1 MSVVINLATLSVEQ
15 GFLILGDAALD
26 WAGFSVSSA
35 GDINGDGLA
44 DLVIGAPRGDDAGD
58 YAGEAYVIYGK
69 AGLDRGLID
78 LTFLSAGD
86 GFAIQG
92 YEAGD
97 LAGYSVSSAGDVN
110 GDGIDDLII
119 GAIYGGEA
127 YNGGTAYVIYGQLG
141 ATRGR
146 LDLANLSASEGY
158 TLFGAYDGVGISVS
172 AAGDINGD
180 GIDDLII
187 GAPGADAGGA
197 FVVYGKAGA
206 PRALVELASL
216 EPADGFE
223 IQGENPRD
231 LAGLSVSSAGDVNG
245 DGIGDLIIGAPGADA
260 GGDGA
265 GMAYVIFGQ
274 TGASRGLLDLS
285 SLAAS
290 EGFVIQGDAPFDGAG
305 VRVSSAGDVNG
316 DGIDDLI
323 IGATGNDA
331 GGANAGAAYVIYGR
345 PGATRASIDLS
356 SLSSSDGFVIQ
367 GGAGDRAGSVSS
379 AGDVNGDGI
388 KDMIIGAPANGG
400 YGAAFV
406 IYGQAGSTRGRID
419 LANLAPGDGFVIQ
432 GDPTYYNTGISVSDA
447 GDVNGDGLDDLIV
460 GTHEPPYDDPIFW
473 DDKPPPAAG
482 GSGAAYVIYGFRSAD
497 VINGTN
503 KADTLVG
510 TELADDIVGL
520 GSRDSLDGGAGN
532 DWLYGGQGS
541 DTLEG
546 GLGDD
551 RLDGDEGAD
560 TATYARAKSAIV
572 ASLTTGLA
580 TGEGRDRLVEIENL
594 TGSNFDDQLTGD
606 FLRNTLD
613 GGDGND
619 LLAGLGGDD
628 RLAGGGGQDSLMGGK
643 GADQLDGGRD
653 ADILVGGSG
662 ADILTGG
669 QGSDIFRYFDVTD
682 SQSSDR
688 DLITDMKKSV
698 DIIDLSS
705 IDADTG
711 QLGNQGFRRVSAFT
725 GNAGE
730 MVLSFNT
737 ATNQTALTLDVN
749 GDGLSDFELLINGK
763 HTDPTGW
770 TL

>member
-15 GFLILGDAALD
+15 GFLILGDSALD

-44 DLVIGAPRGDDAGD
+44 DLIIGAPRGDDAGD

-97 LAGYSVSSAGDVN
+97 SAGYNVSSAGDVN

-127 YNGGTAYVIYGQLG
+127 YNGGAAYVIYGQLG

-187 GAPGADAGGA
+187 GAEGRDGGGRNSGGA

-206 PRALVELASL
+206 PRALVELTSL

-231 LAGLSVSSAGDVNG
+231 LAGGSVSSAGDVNG
-245 DGIGDLIIGAPGADA
+245 DGIGDLIIGAVGADA

-356 SLSSSDGFVIQ
+356 SLSSSDGFMIQ
-367 GGAGDRAGSVSS
+367 GGAADGAGSVSS

-388 KDMIIGAPANGG
+388 KDMIVGAPTNGG
-400 YGAAFV
+400 FGAAFV

-419 LANLAPGDGFVIQ
+419 LTNLAPGDGFVIQ
-432 GDPTYYNTGISVSDA
+432 GDPTYYSTGISVSDA

-460 GTHEPPYDDPIFW
+460 GTWE
-473 DDKPPPAAG
+473 ANSAG
-482 GSGAAYVIYGFRSAD
+482 DAGAAYVIYGFRSAD
-497 VINGTN
+497 VITGTG

-510 TELADDIVGL
+510 TALADDIVGL
-520 GSRDSLDGGAGN
+520 ASRDSLDGGAGN

-572 ASLTTGLA
+572 ASLTTGFA

-606 FLRNTLD
+606 FLRNILD

-669 QGSDIFRYFDVTD
+669 QGSDIFRYLDVTD

-688 DLITDMKKSV
+688 DLITDMKKGA

-730 MVLSFNT
+730 MVLSFNS